1 MTLFLILRFRFYK
14 KIKKNTSTY
23 GLQSIYIV
31 QSITTNKHVLNI
43 KKYKESYIMGKLDF
57 KVSPEVDDINAEK
70 KVKSI
75 IKTDYSANFAKA
87 I

>member
-1 MTLFLILRFRFYK
+1 
-14 KIKKNTSTY
+14 
-23 GLQSIYIV
+23 
-31 QSITTNKHVLNI
+31 
-43 KKYKESYIMGKLDF
+43 MGKLDF